1 MFLINKQT
9 PMGREEK
16 KRRKNHPLPDGE
28 MGKDEDMLGVI
39 FQAHPG
45 RERPTGANKDRG
57 DVSQG
62 GKRRL
67 LPKPEDQSTAINGS
81 GTWFNQIAEAV
92 GVGESQ
98 PAELPHPEV
107 ATPREGRGHRG
118 GCGQP

>member
-45 RERPTGANKDRG
+45 RERPEEKSPKVAK
-57 DVSQG
+57 G
-62 GKRRL
+62 GYY
-67 LPKPEDQSTAINGS
+67 PN
-81 GTWFNQIAEAV
+81 
-92 GVGESQ
+92 
-98 PAELPHPEV
+98 
-107 ATPREGRGHRG
+107 PRISP
-118 GCGQP
+118 QQ

>member
-1 MFLINKQT
+1 MGQLRPSSSLFRFLQAGRKVEKRKNDCTCKELMFLINKQT

-28 MGKDEDMLGVI
+28 MGKDEDMLGVM

-57 DVSQG
+57 EVSQG

-81 GTWFNQIAEAV
+81 GT
-92 GVGESQ
+92 
-98 PAELPHPEV
+98 
-107 ATPREGRGHRG
+107 
-118 GCGQP
+118 